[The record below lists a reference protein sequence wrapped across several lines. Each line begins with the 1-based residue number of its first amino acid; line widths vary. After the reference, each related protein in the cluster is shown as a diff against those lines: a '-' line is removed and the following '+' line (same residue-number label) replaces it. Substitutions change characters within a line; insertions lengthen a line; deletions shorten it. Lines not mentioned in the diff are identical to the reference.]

1 VLGAIVG
8 SQFGRGDGRTAAG
21 ILGAVG
27 GAYAGSEV
35 ERRHGTRTR
44 YDVVVRGPNGVA
56 QTRRY
61 DAPPPFRVGDRL
73 RIADGTWR
81 PDPQPVMP

>member
-1 VLGAIVG
+1 VVGAIVG
-8 SQFGRGDGRTAAG
+8 SQLGGGSGRTAAG

-27 GAYAGSEV
+27 GAYVGSEI
-35 ERRHGTRTR
+35 ERQHSMRTR
-44 YDVVVRGPNGVA
+44 YEVVVRGQDGRT

-73 RIADGTWR
+73 RTADGTWR
-81 PDPQPVMP
+81 LEAQAAMP